1 MKTMLGKILVS
12 RYKICEDLGRGGFG
26 QTFIAED
33 IHLPGHPKCV
43 IKQLKPKDT
52 RSFVLESARKLF
64 DREAQTL
71 YKLGKHSQIPALLA
85 HFEEDNE
92 FYLAQEMIE
101 GVVLSQ
107 EITPGKKLSESFTF
121 WLLEEVLQTLEFV
134 HQQNVI
140 HRDIKPSNLIKRAS
154 DGKIV
159 LIDFGA
165 VKETSIHTISHQGY
179 TSFTLT
185 IGSPGYMPDEQANG
199 RPKFASDIYA
209 TGMMCIHALTG
220 VTPSQMPED
229 QKTGEIIWRDL
240 VPNIN
245 SEFAD
250 FLDKMTR
257 PHFSQ
262 RFQNGTEALAA
273 LQNLQRPSAFDSTII
288 PIQPT
293 EEAIASIDEPNSTIV
308 SADLETLSPSVPISS
323 ISPKSIEIPSTVILP
338 TEKEEDISA
347 TNLVEP
353 INSSPQRKKY
363 PYVAIGVVVITAIA
377 AIVSYLFWQDSEAN
391 KRLAINIEEI
401 RKLKAEGKYK
411 ECIDRA
417 KAIASSVKDS
427 VTIQGIQKEC
437 FNGLSEIEGKSQLLQ
452 AQNLAKDG
460 RFKEA
465 LAIATKI
472 NPSISVY
479 SESQKLIE
487 QWSQQLLDIATK
499 KYQDEG
505 KLKEAI
511 ALLQEIPLDTPIG
524 KKITVLTN
532 EWQMQFE
539 KENKALEL
547 AKTALSKG
555 RWNDAIIES
564 NKVKLSFLRIKAT
577 DIANQAKA
585 EIIAENSGVS
595 TFTNT
600 NTVNT
605 AEPSVKVEQF
615 VKPEPSVTAN
625 PPITTNPPVNPS
637 SSTQNDSD
645 GLTTG
650 SR

>member
-1 MKTMLGKILVS
+1 MLGKILVS
-12 RYKICEDLGRGGFG
+12 RYKICEELGRGGFG

-85 HFEEDNE
+85 HFEEENE

-154 DGKIV
+154 DGKVV

-245 SEFAD
+245 SELAD

-288 PIQPT
+288 PAKSSESASP
-293 EEAIASIDEPNSTIV
+293 SIDASNSTIV
-308 SADLETLSPSVPISS
+308 SADLETISPSVPTS
-323 ISPKSIEIPSTVILP
+323 IQSTDLPSTVLLP
-338 TEKEEDISA
+338 TEKEEDDIA
-347 TNLVEP
+347 TYLVEP
-353 INSSPQRKKY
+353 INSSQQRKKY
-363 PYVAIGVVVITAIA
+363 PYVAIGLVVIMSIA
-377 AIVSYLFWQDSEAN
+377 SILSYLFWQQSEA
-391 KRLAINIEEI
+391 KRLAANIEEI
-401 RKLKAEGKYK
+401 RRFKAEGKYK
-411 ECIDRA
+411 ECIDLT
-417 KAIASSVKDS
+417 KAIAPSANDS

-437 FNGLSEIEGKSQLLQ
+437 LNGLSEIEGKSQLLQ
-452 AQNLAKDG
+452 AQNLAKDSK
-460 RFKEA
+460 FKEA

-472 NPSISVY
+472 NPSSSVY
-479 SESQKLIE
+479 PDSQKLIE
-487 QWSQQLLDIATK
+487 QWSQRLLDIATK

-511 ALLQEIPLDTPIG
+511 ALLQEIPLDTPTG

-547 AKTALSKG
+547 AKTALSQG
-555 RWNDAIIES
+555 RWNDAIVES

-585 EIIAENSGVS
+585 EITAENSGVS

-600 NTVNT
+600 STVNT

>member
-1 MKTMLGKILVS
+1 MLGKILVS
-12 RYKICEDLGRGGFG
+12 RYKICEELGRGGFG

-85 HFEEDNE
+85 HFEEENE

-107 EITPGKKLSESFTF
+107 EILPGKQLSESFTF

-209 TGMMCIHALTG
+209 TGMMCIHALSG

-229 QKTGEIIWRDL
+229 QKTGEIIWRNL

-245 SEFAD
+245 SELAD

-288 PIQPT
+288 PIQAT

-308 SADLETLSPSVPISS
+308 SADLETISPSAPISP
-323 ISPKSIEIPSTVILP
+323 ISIEPPSTVVLP
-338 TEKEEDISA
+338 TEKEEDVSA

-353 INSSPQRKKY
+353 INLSPQRKKY
-363 PYVAIGVVVITAIA
+363 PYVAIGLAVITAIA
-377 AIVSYLFWQDSEAN
+377 AILSYSFWQQSEA
-391 KRLAINIEEI
+391 KRLAAIEKI
-401 RKLKAEGKYK
+401 RSLKAEGKYQ
-411 ECIDRA
+411 ECLDRA
-417 KAIASSVKDS
+417 KAIEPSLNDL
-427 VTIQGIQKEC
+427 TIQGIQKEC
-437 FNGLSEIEGKSQLLQ
+437 FNGLSEIEGKAQLLQ
-452 AQNLAKDG
+452 AQNLAKDSK
-460 RFKEA
+460 FKEA

-472 NPSISVY
+472 NPSSSVY
-479 SESQKLIE
+479 PESQKSVE
-487 QWSQQLLDIATK
+487 QWSQQLLGIAEK
-499 KYQDEG
+499 KYKEEG
-505 KLKEAI
+505 KLDEAI
-511 ALLQEIPLDTPIG
+511 KLLQDIPLNTSTG
-524 KKITVLTN
+524 RRFAALTN
-532 EWQMQFE
+532 QWRIEWKDNQ
-539 KENKALEL
+539 
-547 AKTALSKG
+547 TALKAAKDAFNRG
-555 RWNDAIIES
+555 DWNDANEKLRNITTSFWQKQAQVIKDDISIDTSSTSGQRINTTVPS
-564 NKVKLSFLRIKAT
+564 NQVT
-577 DIANQAKA
+577 
-585 EIIAENSGVS
+585 S
-595 TFTNT
+595 TP
-600 NTVNT
+600 
-605 AEPSVKVEQF
+605 EPTSSTSTSRPLP
-615 VKPEPSVTAN
+615 PEPSPQNT
-625 PPITTNPPVNPS
+625 PTTPGKNSPDN
-637 SSTQNDSD
+637 NLNID
-645 GLTTG
+645 GVRIG
-650 SR
+650 N

>member
-12 RYKICEDLGRGGFG
+12 RYKICEELGRGGFG

-85 HFEEDNE
+85 HFEEENE

-107 EITPGKKLSESFTF
+107 EIIPGKKLSDSFTF

-154 DGKIV
+154 DGKVV

-245 SEFAD
+245 SELAD

-288 PIQPT
+288 PTQLT
-293 EEAIASIDEPNSTIV
+293 EEAIAFINEPNSTIV
-308 SADLETLSPSVPISS
+308 SADIDTISPSVPISP
-323 ISPKSIEIPSTVILP
+323 ISIETPSTVVLP
-338 TEKEEDISA
+338 TEKEEDVSA
-347 TNLVEP
+347 INLVEP

-363 PYVAIGVVVITAIA
+363 PYVAIGVAVITAIA
-377 AIVSYLFWQDSEAN
+377 SISGYLFWQQAETN
-391 KRLAINIEEI
+391 KHL
-401 RKLKAEGKYK
+401 
-411 ECIDRA
+411 
-417 KAIASSVKDS
+417 
-427 VTIQGIQKEC
+427 
-437 FNGLSEIEGKSQLLQ
+437 
-452 AQNLAKDG
+452 
-460 RFKEA
+460 
-465 LAIATKI
+465 
-472 NPSISVY
+472 
-479 SESQKLIE
+479 
-487 QWSQQLLDIATK
+487 
-499 KYQDEG
+499 
-505 KLKEAI
+505 EAI
-511 ALLQEIPLDTPIG
+511 
-524 KKITVLTN
+524 
-532 EWQMQFE
+532 
-539 KENKALEL
+539 
-547 AKTALSKG
+547 
-555 RWNDAIIES
+555 
-564 NKVKLSFLRIKAT
+564 
-577 DIANQAKA
+577 
-585 EIIAENSGVS
+585 
-595 TFTNT
+595 
-600 NTVNT
+600 
-605 AEPSVKVEQF
+605 
-615 VKPEPSVTAN
+615 
-625 PPITTNPPVNPS
+625 
-637 SSTQNDSD
+637 
-645 GLTTG
+645 
-650 SR
+650 

>member
-1 MKTMLGKILVS
+1 MLGKILVS
-12 RYKICEDLGRGGFG
+12 RYKICEELGRGGFG

-33 IHLPGHPKCV
+33 IHLPSHPKCV

-85 HFEEDNE
+85 HFEEENE

-107 EITPGKKLSESFTF
+107 EIIPGKKLSDSFTF

-154 DGKIV
+154 DGKVV

-245 SEFAD
+245 SELAD

-288 PIQPT
+288 PIQLT
-293 EEAIASIDEPNSTIV
+293 EEAIASINEPNSTIV
-308 SADLETLSPSVPISS
+308 SADLDTISPSVPISP
-323 ISPKSIEIPSTVILP
+323 ISIETPSTVVLP
-338 TEKEEDISA
+338 TEKEEDVSA
-347 TNLVEP
+347 INLVEP
-353 INSSPQRKKY
+353 INLSPQRKKY

-377 AIVSYLFWQDSEAN
+377 SISGYLFWQQAETN
-391 KRLAINIEEI
+391 KRLEAIEKI
-401 RKLKAEGKYK
+401 RRLKAEGKYQ

-417 KAIASSVKDS
+417 KAIASVNDS
-427 VTIQGIQKEC
+427 LTIQGLQKEC
-437 FNGLSEIEGKSQLLQ
+437 FNGLSEIEGKAQLLK
-452 AQNLAKDG
+452 AQNFAKDNK
-460 RFKEA
+460 FKEA
-465 LAIATKI
+465 IAIATKI
-472 NPSISVY
+472 NPTSSVY
-479 SESQKLIE
+479 PESQNLIE
-487 QWSQQLLDIATK
+487 QWSQQILGIATTM
-499 KYQDEG
+499 YEEG
-505 KLKEAI
+505 KLKESI
-511 ALLQEIPLDTPIG
+511 TLLQEIPLNTPTG
-524 KKITVLTN
+524 RKIPLLTN
-532 EWQMQFE
+532 QWQTQFE
-539 KENKALEL
+539 KERKALEL
-547 AKTALSKG
+547 AKIALSQG
-555 RWNDAIIES
+555 RWEEASAELDKVTLPFFRRQIIDWEKIGTQAGVIS
-564 NKVKLSFLRIKAT
+564 TPVTEPAVKETPKTSPPVTEPAVKETPKTSPPVTEPPVIETPKT
-577 DIANQAKA
+577 NQ
-585 EIIAENSGVS
+585 
-595 TFTNT
+595 TTR
-600 NTVNT
+600 
-605 AEPSVKVEQF
+605 
-615 VKPEPSVTAN
+615 
-625 PPITTNPPVNPS
+625 TNPK
-637 SSTQNDSD
+637 D
-645 GLTTG
+645 LTTG
-650 SR
+650 NQ

>member
-1 MKTMLGKILVS
+1 MLGKILVS
-12 RYKICEDLGRGGFG
+12 RYKICEELGRGGFG

-43 IKQLKPKDT
+43 IKQLKPKDA

-273 LQNLQRPSAFDSTII
+273 LQYLQKPSAFDSTIV
-288 PIQPT
+288 PIKLD
-293 EEAIASIDEPNSTIV
+293 ESAIAPINEPNSTIV
-308 SADLETLSPSVPISS
+308 SADLETISPSVPISP
-323 ISPKSIEIPSTVILP
+323 ISIEIPSTVVLP
-338 TEKEEDISA
+338 TEEEEEVSA

-353 INSSPQRKKY
+353 INSSQQNRKY
-363 PYVAIGVVVITAIA
+363 PYVVIGLAAVMAIA
-377 AIVSYLFWQDSEAN
+377 SIVSYLFWQDSEAN
-391 KRLAINIEEI
+391 KRLATSIEEI
-401 RKLKAEGKYK
+401 RRLQTAGKYK

-452 AQNLAKDG
+452 AQDLAKASK
-460 RFKEA
+460 FKEA
-465 LAIATKI
+465 LAIAAKI
-472 NPSISVY
+472 NPSSSVY
-479 SESQKLIE
+479 PESQKLIE
-487 QWSQQLLDIATK
+487 PWSQQLLDIATK

-511 ALLQEIPLDTPIG
+511 ALLQEIPLNTPTG
-524 KKITVLTN
+524 KKIPVLPN
-532 EWQMQFE
+532 QWQAQFE
-539 KENKALEL
+539 KESKALEL
-547 AKTALSKG
+547 AQLAFSQG
-555 RWNDAIIES
+555 RSTEA
-564 NKVKLSFLRIKAT
+564 
-577 DIANQAKA
+577 
-585 EIIAENSGVS
+585 IAELDKVTLPFFRRQINWEKIG
-595 TFTNT
+595 T
-600 NTVNT
+600 T
-605 AEPSVKVEQF
+605 AVVTSSPLAADPPIAS
-615 VKPEPSVTAN
+615 PPVTATPKTSPPVTEPPVTEPPVIETPKTNQPTRIN
-625 PPITTNPPVNPS
+625 PKDITTGN
-637 SSTQNDSD
+637 Q
-645 GLTTG
+645 
-650 SR
+650 

>member
-1 MKTMLGKILVS
+1 MYAQIKLCMKTMLGKILVS
-12 RYKICEDLGRGGFG
+12 RYKICEELGRGGFG

-85 HFEEDNE
+85 HFEEENE

-107 EITPGKKLSESFTF
+107 EIVPGKKLSESFTF
-121 WLLEEVLQTLEFV
+121 WLLEEVLKTLEFV

-154 DGKIV
+154 DGKVV

-245 SEFAD
+245 SELAD

-288 PIQPT
+288 PIQLT
-293 EEAIASIDEPNSTIV
+293 EEAIAFINEPNSTIV
-308 SADLETLSPSVPISS
+308 SADLETISPSVPISVE
-323 ISPKSIEIPSTVILP
+323 PPSTVVLP
-338 TEKEEDISA
+338 TAQEEDDSA
-347 TNLVEP
+347 TNLVEA
-353 INSSPQRKKY
+353 INSSPQPRKF
-363 PYVAIGVVVITAIA
+363 PYIAIGLAAITAIA
-377 AIVSYLFWQDSEAN
+377 SILSYLFWQQAEA
-391 KRLAINIEEI
+391 KRLATNIEEI
-401 RKLKAEGKYK
+401 RRLMAERKYK

-427 VTIQGIQKEC
+427 VTIQGLQKEC
-437 FNGLSEIEGKSQLLQ
+437 FNGLSEIEGKAQLLE
-452 AQNLAKDG
+452 ARNLAKANK
-460 RFKEA
+460 FKEA

-472 NPSISVY
+472 NPSSSVY
-479 SESQKLIE
+479 PESQNLIE
-487 QWSQQLLDIATK
+487 QWSQQILGIATTM
-499 KYQDEG
+499 YEEG
-505 KLKEAI
+505 KLKESI
-511 ALLQEIPLDTPIG
+511 TLLQEIPLNTPTG
-524 KKITVLTN
+524 RKIPLLTN
-532 EWQMQFE
+532 QWQTQFE
-539 KENKALEL
+539 KERKALEL
-547 AKTALSKG
+547 AKIALSQG
-555 RWNDAIIES
+555 RWEEASAELDKVTLPFFRRQIIDWEKIGTQAISPPVTEPAVKETPKTSPPVTEPPVIETP
-564 NKVKLSFLRIKAT
+564 KT
-577 DIANQAKA
+577 NQ
-585 EIIAENSGVS
+585 
-595 TFTNT
+595 TTR
-600 NTVNT
+600 
-605 AEPSVKVEQF
+605 
-615 VKPEPSVTAN
+615 
-625 PPITTNPPVNPS
+625 TNPK
-637 SSTQNDSD
+637 D
-645 GLTTG
+645 LTTG
-650 SR
+650 NQ